1 MRVDPLFSQAEVEA
15 KLREGVNRKI
25 KAITRDLQYA
35 GEEIVT
41 EARAGAKTNGKDYKT
56 QTGNLRSSIGYALT
70 YQGETIAIGG
80 FTPIAG
86 TESGEEGAN
95 KGREVAAQVA
105 AEESDPDTLML
116 TVVAGMDYAS
126 PLSAKG
132 YDVLDTA
139 ELIAQDKTDEIKR
152 LHSL

>member
-1 MRVDPLFSQAEVEA
+1 MRVNPLFSQAEVEA
-15 KLREGVNRKI
+15 ELREGVRRKI

-41 EARAGAKTNGKDYKT
+41 EARTGAKTLGKDYKT
-56 QTGNLRSSIGYALT
+56 QTGNLRSSIGYIIT
-70 YQGETIAIGG
+70 YQGEKIAIGG

-86 TESGEEGAN
+86 GEEGAE
-95 KGREVAAQVA
+95 KGREVATQLAT
-105 AEESDPDTLML
+105 EESDPDTLKL

-139 ELIAQDKTDEIKR
+139 ELIAQDKTEEIKR
-152 LHSL
+152 IYKL